1 MYKMKLQKI
10 SINRAWGFIFLLFF
24 MSIISVLASFL
35 MDQKLYK
42 KQKNHNELEI
52 LKASF
57 SHTRKELIDIK
68 RNIVVNTEKFNLK
81 RHSNVIIVKYE

>member
-1 MYKMKLQKI
+1 MKLEKI
-10 SINRAWGFIFLLFF
+10 SINNSWKFLFLLFF
-24 MSIISVLASFL
+24 MSITSVLASFL

-42 KQKNHNELEI
+42 KQKNNNELEI

-68 RNIVVNTEKFNLK
+68 RDIMINAEKFKLK
-81 RHSNVIIVKYE
+81 RHSNVIIVKHE

>member
-1 MYKMKLQKI
+1 MYKIKSNKI
-10 SINRAWGFIFLLFF
+10 SINKSWKFIFLLFF
-24 MSIISVLASFL
+24 MSIISVFASFL

-57 SHTRKELIDIK
+57 SHTRKQLIDIK

-81 RHSNVIIVKYE
+81 RYSNVIIVKYE

>member
-1 MYKMKLQKI
+1 MNLKKI
-10 SINRAWGFIFLLFF
+10 SINRTWKFIFLVFF
-24 MSIISVLASFL
+24 MSINSVLASFF

-42 KQKNHNELEI
+42 KQTNHNQLEI

-57 SHTRKELIDIK
+57 AHTRKELIDIK